1 MTIWPILLQLPNGT
15 QRRGAV
21 KACSWEVA
29 VTIARREF
37 PGAQVSHDT
46 IPSPNVAPVAA
57 ASRA

>member
-1 MTIWPILLQLPNGT
+1 MTLYPIHLELPNGT

-21 KACSWEVA
+21 RADDWEAA

-46 IPSPNVAPVAA
+46 IPSPNVTPVAA